1 MFCSAGQL
9 SIREYLAVFP
19 VSTLV
24 WRMSHSKEKELTVK
38 RNAVLVTAVLFCF
51 AVFATASEHKK
62 ESAPQSQNAP
72 QQNEMYGQYAEV
84 RMDDNAAAKAEY
96 APQAEPKSTL

>member
-1 MFCSAGQL
+1 M
-9 SIREYLAVFP
+9 
-19 VSTLV
+19 
-24 WRMSHSKEKELTVK
+24 K
-38 RNAVLVTAVLFCF
+38 RNAVLVTAVLFCL

-84 RMDDNAAAKAEY
+84 RMDDNAAAKAEC
-96 APQAEPKSTL
+96 APQAEPKSTSSDMQEDPEGDSQASQNQAEYGGAG